1 MVARPVLRVTT
12 LVASIAL
19 ATTASAHGP
28 GVAAVA
34 PGDRLGELGATGEA
48 WIVAAL
54 GLAAIAYGAGL
65 ARLWRASARGR
76 GISRREAGAF
86 VAGWLVLA
94 FALLGPLDAWSA
106 RSFAVHM
113 TQHEALMLIAAPLL
127 VGGRPLAVWSWAL
140 SAELRAATHRLLTR
154 TAWRYVW
161 RTFTRPL
168 GATALQL
175 GVLFAWHLPA
185 WFDRAVTHAGVHA
198 LQHASF
204 LAAALCFWWAVRT
217 GAAARASRA
226 ASGIAVACVFVTM
239 LATGAL
245 GALLT
250 FAPVPWY
257 RAYVDGAGGLSS
269 LEDQQLGGLLM
280 WVPGGLAYLF
290 AGLFHAARIV
300 GHEPPAARIDASSCK
315 PPALIAG
322 GGHGCQRQTV
332 VGE

>member
-1 MVARPVLRVTT
+1 MVARPMLRVTT
-12 LVASIAL
+12 LVASVAF
-19 ATTASAHGP
+19 ATIASAHGP
-28 GVAAVA
+28 GVGAVS
-34 PGDRLGELGATGEA
+34 PGDRLGDLGTAGEA

-54 GLAAIAYGAGL
+54 GVAAIAYVAGL
-65 ARLWRASARGR
+65 CRLWRASARGR

-86 VAGWLVLA
+86 AAGWLVLA
-94 FALLGPLDAWSA
+94 FALPGPLDAWSA

-127 VGGRPLAVWSWAL
+127 VRGRPLAVWSWAL
-140 SAELRAATHRLLTR
+140 SADWRAATHRLLTR
-154 TAWRYVW
+154 SAWRYVW

-168 GATALQL
+168 GATTLQL

-198 LQHASF
+198 LQHTSF

-217 GAAARASRA
+217 GAAARSASRA

-257 RAYVDGAGGLSS
+257 RAYVDGTAWGLSA

-300 GHEPPAARIDASSCK
+300 GHEPPPTRAGAGDASA
-315 PPALIAG
+315 PVHLARRAVP
-322 GGHGCQRQTV
+322 
-332 VGE
+332 

>member
-1 MVARPVLRVTT
+1 MVAGPVLRVTT
-12 LVASIAL
+12 LVVANVAFGTI
-19 ATTASAHGP
+19 ASAHGP
-28 GVAAVA
+28 GAAAVA
-34 PGDRLGELGATGEA
+34 PGGRLGELGTAGEP
-48 WIVAAL
+48 WILAAL
-54 GLAAIAYGAGL
+54 GFVAIAYVAGL

-76 GISRREAGAF
+76 GVSRREAGAF
-86 VAGWLVLA
+86 AAGWLLLA

-127 VGGRPLAVWSWAL
+127 VRGRPLAVWSWAL
-140 SAELRAATHRLLTR
+140 SAGVRVATHRLLTR
-154 TAWRYVW
+154 SAWRYVW

-185 WFDRAVTHAGVHA
+185 WFDRAVTHPGMHA

-204 LAAALCFWWAVRT
+204 LAAALCFWWAVRA
-217 GAAARASRA
+217 GAAARSASRA

-257 RAYVDGAGGLSS
+257 RAYVDGAAWGLSA

-300 GHEPPAARIDASSCK
+300 GHEPPAARTGASDASA
-315 PPALIAG
+315 PIHLVRRIVP
-322 GGHGCQRQTV
+322 
-332 VGE
+332 

>member
-1 MVARPVLRVTT
+1 MVARPMLRVTT
-12 LVASIAL
+12 LVASVAF
-19 ATTASAHGP
+19 ATIASAHGP
-28 GVAAVA
+28 GVGAVS
-34 PGDRLGELGATGEA
+34 PGDRLGDLGTAGEA

-54 GLAAIAYGAGL
+54 GVAAIAYVAGL
-65 ARLWRASARGR
+65 CRLWRASARGR

-86 VAGWLVLA
+86 AAGWLVLA
-94 FALLGPLDAWSA
+94 FALPGPLDAWSA

-127 VGGRPLAVWSWAL
+127 VRGRPLAVWSWAL
-140 SAELRAATHRLLTR
+140 SADWRAATHRLLTR
-154 TAWRYVW
+154 SAWRYVW

-168 GATALQL
+168 GATTLQL

-217 GAAARASRA
+217 GAAARSASRA

-257 RAYVDGAGGLSS
+257 RAYVDGTAWGLSA

-280 WVPGGLAYLF
+280 WVPGNMYMLA
-290 AGLFHAARIV
+290 AIAAV
-300 GHEPPAARIDASSCK
+300 FYVWAKQDA
-315 PPALIAG
+315 
-322 GGHGCQRQTV
+322 
-332 VGE
+332 

>member
-1 MVARPVLRVTT
+1 MVARPMLRVTT
-12 LVASIAL
+12 LVASVAF
-19 ATTASAHGP
+19 ATIASAHGP
-28 GVAAVA
+28 GVGAVS
-34 PGDRLGELGATGEA
+34 PGDRLGDLGTAGEA

-54 GLAAIAYGAGL
+54 GVAAIAYVAGL
-65 ARLWRASARGR
+65 CRLWRASARGR

-86 VAGWLVLA
+86 AAGWLVLA
-94 FALLGPLDAWSA
+94 FALPGPLDAWSA

-127 VGGRPLAVWSWAL
+127 VRGRPLAVWSWAL
-140 SAELRAATHRLLTR
+140 SADWRAATHRLLTR
-154 TAWRYVW
+154 SAWRYVW

-168 GATALQL
+168 GATTLQL

-204 LAAALCFWWAVRT
+204 LTAALCFWWAVRT
-217 GAAARASRA
+217 GAAARSASRA

-257 RAYVDGAGGLSS
+257 RAYVDGTAWGLSA

-300 GHEPPAARIDASSCK
+300 GHEPPPTRAGASDASA
-315 PPALIAG
+315 PVHLARRAVP
-322 GGHGCQRQTV
+322 
-332 VGE
+332 

>member
-1 MVARPVLRVTT
+1 MVARPMLRVTT
-12 LVASIAL
+12 IVASVTF
-19 ATTASAHGP
+19 ATSASAHGP
-28 GVAAVA
+28 GVGAVG
-34 PGDRLGELGATGEA
+34 PGDRLGDLGAAGEA

-54 GLAAIAYGAGL
+54 GVAAIAYVAGL
-65 ARLWRASARGR
+65 SRLWRASARGR

-86 VAGWLVLA
+86 AAGWLVLA

-127 VGGRPLAVWSWAL
+127 VRGRPLAVWSWTLA
-140 SAELRAATHRLLTR
+140 ADWRAATHALLTR
-154 TAWRYVW
+154 SAWRYVW

-204 LAAALCFWWAVRT
+204 LAAALCFWWAVRAG
-217 GAAARASRA
+217 GAARSASRA

-257 RAYVDGAGGLSS
+257 RAYVDGAAWGLSA

-280 WVPGGLAYLF
+280 WVPGGLVYLF

-300 GHEPPAARIDASSCK
+300 GYEPPAMRTGASDASA
-315 PPALIAG
+315 PVPLA
-322 GGHGCQRQTV
+322 RRV
-332 VGE
+332 VP

>member
-1 MVARPVLRVTT
+1 MVARPMLGVIS
-12 LVASIAL
+12 LVATGGFA
-19 ATTASAHGP
+19 AAANAHGP

-34 PGDRLGELGATGEA
+34 PDDRLGELGAAGEA

-54 GLAAIAYGAGL
+54 GLAAIAYVAGL

-86 VAGWLVLA
+86 AAGWLVLA
-94 FALLGPLDAWSA
+94 FALLGPLDAWSG
-106 RSFAVHM
+106 RSFAAHM

-127 VGGRPLAVWSWAL
+127 VRGRPLAVWSWAL
-140 SAELRAATHRLLTR
+140 SARLRAATHRLLTR
-154 TAWRYVW
+154 SAWRHVW

-217 GAAARASRA
+217 SASARSASRA

-257 RAYVDGAGGLSS
+257 RAYADGAAWGLSA

-280 WVPGGLAYLF
+280 WVPGGLAYLL
-290 AGLFHAARIV
+290 AGLVHAARIV
-300 GHEPPAARIDASSCK
+300 GHAPD
-315 PPALIAG
+315 AG
-322 GGHGCQRQTV
+322 GNDCRRRGSLVQ
-332 VGE
+332 